1 MESSAFWDR
10 ILGSSALA
18 WGAKPSPAVEL
29 LAAHLPAPARVLV
42 PGCGYGRNALGLA
55 RHGYEVVATDG
66 SLAGLERARS
76 EFAHRG
82 IRYLHEDVFTAP
94 DGPFDAVLSHYVLHL
109 FRARERARLLT
120 IWRNALR
127 ASGLLMLTALST
139 RCSFFGQ
146 GEELEPG
153 TWSNPGWL
161 PIHFET
167 PETLAA
173 QLEQCG
179 LTVLKTEEREEPEDK
194 PTGPVKTPTVYA
206 LASR

>member
-1 MESSAFWDR
+1 
-10 ILGSSALA
+10 
-18 WGAKPSPAVEL
+18 
-29 LAAHLPAPARVLV
+29 
-42 PGCGYGRNALGLA
+42 
-55 RHGYEVVATDG
+55 
-66 SLAGLERARS
+66 
-76 EFAHRG
+76 
-82 IRYLHEDVFTAP
+82 
-94 DGPFDAVLSHYVLHL
+94 
-109 FRARERARLLT
+109 LLT

-167 PETLAA
+167 PETLAD

-194 PTGPVKTPTVYA
+194 PTGLVKTPTVYA